1 VPTSS
6 KTSNALA
13 VKRCMSFK
21 SCLDGVEKNRFQAQ
35 KSFRPRKSPQ
45 KHFTSIAM
53 NRRQTIVKL
62 TLGKHSPLTRWLT
75 DNEGYRAKTGYSHA
89 LP

>member
-21 SCLDGVEKNRFQAQ
+21 SCLDGVAKNRFQAQ
-35 KSFRPRKSPQ
+35 KSFLPASVTPNAFYKYSYEQ
-45 KHFTSIAM
+45 TS
-53 NRRQTIVKL
+53 
-62 TLGKHSPLTRWLT
+62 
-75 DNEGYRAKTGYSHA
+75 DNC
-89 LP
+89 